1 MNTLLSEENE
11 EYLEDNID
19 INKKNISNK
28 KSNKIVKYFRGIWI
42 YFKDYILFL
51 KGNTIKVFKMIN
63 YATYHWGFQMI
74 LALGMLQSYAAV
86 NVMAEQLSPHL
97 VKEGEIE

>member
-11 EYLEDNID
+11 DYLEDNID
-19 INKKNISNK
+19 INKTNISNK
-28 KSNKIVKYFRGIWI
+28 KSNKIIKYFRGIWI

-86 NVMAEQLSPHL
+86 NVMTDQLSPHL

>member
-1 MNTLLSEENE
+1 MNILLTEENE
-11 EYLEDNID
+11 EYMPGNNE
-19 INKKNISNK
+19 INKINISNNK
-28 KSNKIVKYFRGIWI
+28 TNKIVKYFRGIFI

-51 KGNTIKVFKMIN
+51 KGSSIKIFKLMN

-74 LALGMLQSYAAV
+74 MAIGMLQSYGTV
-86 NVMAEQLSPHL
+86 NIMAQQFAPHL

>member
-1 MNTLLSEENE
+1 MNILLTEENE
-11 EYLEDNID
+11 EYMPGNNE
-19 INKKNISNK
+19 INKINISNNK
-28 KSNKIVKYFRGIWI
+28 TNKIVKYFRGIFI

-51 KGNTIKVFKMIN
+51 KGSSIKIFKLMN

-74 LALGMLQSYAAV
+74 MAIGMLQSYGAV
-86 NVMAEQLSPHL
+86 NIMAQQFAPHL